1 MECLVY
7 STEEAQ
13 RAHRSIQAG
22 VKSGMKQSTK
32 YIRRKGLLGFPGF
45 PGDARGKDP
54 PASAGDT
61 KDVCPVTVLG
71 RSPGRGH
78 GYPLQYSC
86 LENTTDRGAWWATV
100 HSVAKSQT

>member
-54 PASAGDT
+54 
-61 KDVCPVTVLG
+61 
-71 RSPGRGH
+71 
-78 GYPLQYSC
+78 
-86 LENTTDRGAWWATV
+86 DRK
-100 HSVAKSQT
+100 SVV